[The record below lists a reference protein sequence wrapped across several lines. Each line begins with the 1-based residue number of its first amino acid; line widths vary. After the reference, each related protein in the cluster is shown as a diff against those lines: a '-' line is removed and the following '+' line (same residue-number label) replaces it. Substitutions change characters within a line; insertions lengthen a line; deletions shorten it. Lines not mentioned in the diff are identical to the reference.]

1 MYVIIIVNC
10 LGYWQPRNLCSSAMF
25 SDCLHSVHQYWQPG
39 NLYCSTFR
47 LSPQSSPLLAAQKP
61 LALLFNIQ
69 TVSTETPVLATQKKP
84 LLFNIQIVS
93 TETPVL
99 VTQKSLLFNSVFR
112 PSKRSTSRWW
122 TGEECWAEPRA
133 RTRLSLG
140 AECTPTLKWSCWG
153 SLKTTYCLRHTVKK
167 CIYLNW
173 TSSTTTKSACQ

>member
-69 TVSTETPVLATQKKP
+69 TVST
-84 LLFNIQIVS
+84 
-93 TETPVL
+93 
-99 VTQKSLLFNSVFR
+99 VF
-112 PSKRSTSRWW
+112 TT
-122 TGEECWAEPRA
+122 TGSPE
-133 RTRLSLG
+133 
-140 AECTPTLKWSCWG
+140 
-153 SLKTTYCLRHTVKK
+153 
-167 CIYLNW
+167 
-173 TSSTTTKSACQ
+173 TSSSIVQHSDCLHRNTSTGNPEKTSTVQHSDCLHRNTSTGDPEISIVQQCLQTIQEKHQQVMDWRRVLG